1 MASFTVADVLSNA
14 RDKLGD
20 NTAVSAGRVI
30 TDAEF
35 LSFMQ
40 SALLEL
46 NQITRNITG
55 NAFSKREVY
64 VFVPVNSGLILWDH
78 LNILTDAAILDGIW
92 ERKIQT
98 YQGITNVSV
107 LVDVATITTD
117 APHGRSVGD
126 QVTATGSIFPWI
138 NGLHTIGSV
147 GGANSISVFAVRA
160 TTAGGAE
167 TSGASRLMYGIGNWT
182 PITPTNVHL
191 GVDQPLDGVN
201 SVTFVDNGIRIN
213 PVNNE
218 RMLRISVLLGADTKP
233 ATTDQILYGDSI
245 EYLALKIAL
254 LGHTSKGG
262 NPERIAA
269 LREQLYGPGGD
280 PASISGGAAALVRRG
295 LILQG
300 QWARNVR
307 PRFRPP
313 KTPTFPAIVRS

>member
-20 NTAVSAGRVI
+20 NSAVTAGRVI
-30 TDAEF
+30 SDAEF

-55 NAFSKREVY
+55 NAFSKRETF
-64 VFVPVNSGLILWDH
+64 VFVPINSGLILWDH
-78 LNILTDAAILDGIW
+78 LNVLTDAAVLDGIW
-92 ERKIQT
+92 ERKVQS
-98 YQGITNVSV
+98 YQGISNVSTT
-107 LVDVATITTD
+107 LDAATITTID
-117 APHGRSVGD
+117 PHGRSVGE
-126 QVTATGSIFPWI
+126 QVTVTGSAFSWI
-138 NGLHTIGSV
+138 NGLHTVGIV
-147 GGANSISVFAVRA
+147 GGANSITVFAVRA
-160 TTAGGAE
+160 TTVGGAE

-182 PITPTNVHL
+182 PITPTNLHL
-191 GVDQPLDGVN
+191 GADIPLEGIN

-269 LREQLYGPGGD
+269 LREQLYGFNGD
-280 PASISGGAAALVRRG
+280 PANITGGAAALVRRG
-295 LILQG
+295 FILQG

-313 KTPTFPAIVRS
+313 KTPTYPAIVRS